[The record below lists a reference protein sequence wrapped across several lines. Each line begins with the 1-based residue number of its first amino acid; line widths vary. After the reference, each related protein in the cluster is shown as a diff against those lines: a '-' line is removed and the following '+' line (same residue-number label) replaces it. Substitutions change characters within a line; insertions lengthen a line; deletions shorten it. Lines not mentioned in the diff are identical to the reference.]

1 MQHKFFHA
9 KTLTDIF
16 LNDHNINKVVPTGSL
31 VVVFP
36 LNDGSLAANDGEH
49 NFIIE
54 PLEFTKATIH

>member
-1 MQHKFFHA
+1 MQPKYFHA

-16 LNDHNINKVVPTGSL
+16 LNEQNINKVIPTGSL
-31 VVVFP
+31 VIVFP